1 MNLEAT
7 CGLVSYTIFKKVS
20 FCYKIVIV
28 AESFVTK
35 GQVIKGMRRHGRA
48 RFGIV
53 EYFHC
58 HYFVRLEEG
67 KFF

>member
-1 MNLEAT
+1 ML
-7 CGLVSYTIFKKVS
+7 LLLSIFL
-20 FCYKIVIV
+20 
-28 AESFVTK
+28 AESFVGK
-35 GQVIKGMRRHGRA
+35 GQVIKGMRRHGRS

-67 KFF
+67 EFVRELLKM